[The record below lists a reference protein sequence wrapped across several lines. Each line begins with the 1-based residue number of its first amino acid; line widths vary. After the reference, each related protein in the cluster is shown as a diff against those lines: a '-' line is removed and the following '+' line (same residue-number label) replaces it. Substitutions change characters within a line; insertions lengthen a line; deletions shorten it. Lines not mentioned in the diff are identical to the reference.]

1 MRRTIDTSGVHT
13 AVINKY
19 QGPGPIEKFLPQ
31 SSGRDN
37 GVKLDGPDERVRHQK
52 KLNKHQKKLNAG
64 IKKN

>member
-52 KLNKHQKKLNAG
+52 K
-64 IKKN
+64 IK